1 MAISRETIA
10 AIRFGYGFHPDQ
22 TAPTGP
28 DDLLQQVHD
37 GLRAAPPDAGP
48 TVRARTARLRAY
60 AETDERNEGN
70 ALTAEL
76 RRQQAAIV
84 DGLAW
89 DRTESLRRAALS
101 EYGFY
106 ERLVWFWRDHFTVTA
121 KGRRGKLLVGRF
133 GPDAIR
139 PNVAGSFRDLLIA
152 AETHPAML
160 HYLDQQDSMG
170 PSSPGGLRRG
180 RGLNENLARE
190 ILELHTLGV
199 GAAYGQDDVRQLAE
213 LLTGLSVDFRT
224 GEQLYRRNWAEPGP
238 ETVLGQRYGG
248 GTPGFKDLR
257 QVLGDLAAHPATAHH
272 LARKLAVHFVA
283 DDPSD
288 DLVAALEAAY
298 ADSGGD
304 LMAVYTAL
312 LAHPES
318 WDRFGAKIKQPV
330 DFVVSSMRATGLPPG
345 LADAFFA
352 LRGPLA
358 VGPAMHRLNQPLF
371 DAPGPDG
378 WPEAAEAWITPPGL
392 TARIDWASRLG
403 QRLGPETD
411 PRAFLATA
419 LADYAGPETTFAAT
433 RAAEKWEGVALVLAS
448 PEFNRR

>member
-1 MAISRETIA
+1 VPAGVPA
-10 AIRFGYGFHPDQ
+10 
-22 TAPTGP
+22 
-28 DDLLQQVHD
+28 
-37 GLRAAPPDAGP
+37 AAPAAGP
-48 TVRARTARLRAY
+48 TVRARTARLLAY
-60 AETDERNEGN
+60 AETADRNQGN
-70 ALTAEL
+70 ALTGEL

-84 DGLAW
+84 DGLAS

-101 EYGFY
+101 EHGFY

-139 PNVAGSFRDLLIA
+139 PHVAGSFRDLLIA

-160 HYLDQQDSMG
+160 HYLDQQESMG
-170 PSSPGGLRRG
+170 PASPGGLRRG

-199 GAAYGQDDVRQLAE
+199 GAPYAQDDVRQLAE
-213 LLTGLSVDFRT
+213 LLTGLTVDFRT
-224 GEQLYRRNWAEPGP
+224 GKQIYRQNWAEPGP
-238 ETVLGQRYGG
+238 ETVLGRRYGDG
-248 GTPGFKDLR
+248 PPGFDDLR

-283 DDPSD
+283 DRPSD
-288 DLVAALEAAY
+288 GLVAALEAAY
-298 ADSGGD
+298 ADSDGD
-304 LMAVYTAL
+304 LVPVYAAL

-318 WDRFGAKIKQPV
+318 WDSFGAKIKQPV
-330 DFVVSSMRATGLPPG
+330 DFLVSSMRATGLPPE
-345 LADAFFA
+345 LAAEFFA
-352 LRGPLA
+352 PRGPLA
-358 VGPAMHRLNQPLF
+358 VGFAMSRLNQPVF

-378 WPEAAEAWITPPGL
+378 WAEAAEAWITPPGL

-403 QRLGPETD
+403 QRIGPDTD
-411 PRAFLATA
+411 PRGFLATA
-419 LADYAGPETTFAAT
+419 LADYAGPETRAAAT